1 MRSVWKYPLLGFN
14 EEGHLTSIVELP
26 AGAKVLNVAEQKGV
40 PHMWVLLDN
49 NPEAP
54 KEPRHFVVR
63 GTGHNVEEDLVYVG
77 TWQSP
82 PFVWHLFE
90 KTK

>member
-1 MRSVWKYPLLGFN
+1 MKSVWKYSLFMDRITEL
-14 EEGHLTSIVELP
+14 ELP
-26 AGAKVLNVAEQKGV
+26 VGATVLHVAEQGEG
-40 PHMWVLLDN
+40 PQMWVLLDN

-54 KEPRHFVVR
+54 KEPRHFIVR
-63 GTGHNVEEDLVYVG
+63 GTGHNVDEDLTWVG

-90 KTK
+90 IPIP

>member
-1 MRSVWKYPLLGFN
+1 MDRITEL
-14 EEGHLTSIVELP
+14 ELP
-26 AGAKVLNVAEQKGV
+26 AGATILYVADQKGL
-40 PHMWVLLDN
+40 PYMWVLVDLET
-49 NPEAP
+49 EA
-54 KEPRHFVVR
+54 KEFRTFEVI
-63 GTGHNVEEDLVYVG
+63 GTGHPVEEDLTHVG